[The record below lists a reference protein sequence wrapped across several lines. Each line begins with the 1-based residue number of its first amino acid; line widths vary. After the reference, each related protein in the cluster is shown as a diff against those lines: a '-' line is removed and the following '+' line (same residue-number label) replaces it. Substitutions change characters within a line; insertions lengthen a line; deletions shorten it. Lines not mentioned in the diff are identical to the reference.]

1 MQTKWPSTRNMQKKT
16 QNYRT
21 AHVCTSLCTIHNTA
35 QYSCDN
41 LFHLVLQTIIIH
53 LRQRLSVCLC
63 ARLVKNA
70 CVDLDEM
77 LRVDRCLGTDELLTF
92 EPDPDHSPD
101 AGTGF
106 LSPIAY
112 ALQRST
118 WNFITS
124 GKSHA
129 HTSIGGPSKQQHV
142 VLRRRK
148 TIV

>member
-1 MQTKWPSTRNMQKKT
+1 MQ
-16 QNYRT
+16 
-21 AHVCTSLCTIHNTA
+21 
-35 QYSCDN
+35 
-41 LFHLVLQTIIIH
+41 
-53 LRQRLSVCLC
+53 
-63 ARLVKNA
+63 
-70 CVDLDEM
+70 DLDEM
-77 LRVDRCLGTDELLTF
+77 LRVDRCWDTDERLTF